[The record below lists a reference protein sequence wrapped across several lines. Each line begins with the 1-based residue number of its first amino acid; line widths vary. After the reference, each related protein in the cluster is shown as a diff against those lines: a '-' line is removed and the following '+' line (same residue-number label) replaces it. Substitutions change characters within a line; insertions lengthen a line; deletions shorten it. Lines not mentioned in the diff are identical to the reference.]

1 MARSQKPQMEKLPA
15 QGIQA
20 LKSLSVQF
28 ISFVVEEGLKG
39 QPLDKIIAA
48 FIRHQ
53 AKIIGGVLGSVGIA
67 GGTWAAI
74 SLWTSSLGL
83 WGSLSYSLGIITMPI
98 WVPVAGGVAGLTA
111 AGGAIYGVISL
122 ARNRQETRKL
132 QSIIGFSKLLIGK
145 DELGEEDERQLHK
158 ILSEQKVDEKKI
170 ERLLR
175 TTAAESRKLASSLSE
190 EQGMEV
196 ARYLFPLVYA
206 DKGVISSTDRS
217 RFGRICSDLNLPEG
231 TATQISAEYRQRLD
245 VQWDYLESIILRLNH
260 FANMLELDRPEMEL
274 LREQLAQLMNFDPR
288 KASTRQR
295 EQLLRKLSGRERDT
309 VIDIDEGQIIDEAA
323 LMGAYALAQTVAP
336 EPESQELLEAA
347 FDAILDA
354 NTHLPEKY
362 KEELKDSRQK
372 IGRLYD
378 VTRTQI
384 LAAEKKTAGN

>member
-1 MARSQKPQMEKLPA
+1 
-15 QGIQA
+15 
-20 LKSLSVQF
+20 
-28 ISFVVEEGLKG
+28 
-39 QPLDKIIAA
+39 
-48 FIRHQ
+48 
-53 AKIIGGVLGSVGIA
+53 
-67 GGTWAAI
+67 
-74 SLWTSSLGL
+74 
-83 WGSLSYSLGIITMPI
+83 
-98 WVPVAGGVAGLTA
+98 
-111 AGGAIYGVISL
+111 
-122 ARNRQETRKL
+122 
-132 QSIIGFSKLLIGK
+132 
-145 DELGEEDERQLHK
+145 
-158 ILSEQKVDEKKI
+158 
-170 ERLLR
+170 
-175 TTAAESRKLASSLSE
+175 
-190 EQGMEV
+190 MEV

-354 NTHLPEKY
+354 NTHLSEKY
-362 KEELKDSRQK
+362 KEELRDSRQK